1 MVALA
6 DSVEDP
12 PEASLLCNKVALAD
26 SVEDPLEASPLC
38 SKVAL
43 ADSVEDPLE
52 ASAPCSK
59 VALADPVQ
67 VPPGTL
73 PGLILKLLHLLRI
86 CACSICSLLKHVGIF
101 RVQFVYC
108 VRVAASDRDKQSTKR
123 CSHE

>member
-1 MVALA
+1 MIFG
-6 DSVEDP
+6 
-12 PEASLLCNKVALAD
+12 KQTLAD

-52 ASAPCSK
+52 ASPPCSK

-73 PGLILKLLHLLRI
+73 PGLILNLLQLLRI
-86 CACSICSLLKHVGIF
+86 CACGICSLLKHFGIL
-101 RVQFVYC
+101 RVHCVYC
-108 VRVAASDRDKQSTKR
+108 V
-123 CSHE
+123 